1 MKKRNMTEEMEK
13 GVVYKAEEA
22 EVLFV
27 KTKSKFRRAG
37 SRLAAHES
45 PMSAT
50 VEYKT
55 PSKKARKALD
65 AKKVRLLQHTHL
77 RLFSLT

>member
-1 MKKRNMTEEMEK
+1 MKKRNMKEEMKK

-45 PMSAT
+45 TMSAT
-50 VEYKT
+50 DYVK
-55 PSKKARKALD
+55 
-65 AKKVRLLQHTHL
+65 
-77 RLFSLT
+77 

>member
-1 MKKRNMTEEMEK
+1 MKKRNMKEEMEK

-50 VEYKT
+50 VEHKT

-65 AKKVRLLQHTHL
+65 AKKVCC
-77 RLFSLT
+77 